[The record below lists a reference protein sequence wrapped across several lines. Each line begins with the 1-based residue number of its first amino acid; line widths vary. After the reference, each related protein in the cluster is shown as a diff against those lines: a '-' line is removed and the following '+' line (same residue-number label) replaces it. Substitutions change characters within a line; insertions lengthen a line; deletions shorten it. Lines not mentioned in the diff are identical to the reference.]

1 MKETKLD
8 TTKHIL
14 GLIEDTR
21 KLKEINEI
29 TPLIE
34 EFDKAIKELT
44 DGKLGI
50 KLTIRNS

>member
-21 KLKEINEI
+21 KLKDINEI

-34 EFDKAIKELT
+34 EFDKAIKDLT
-44 DGKLGI
+44 WGQLGVR
-50 KLTIRNS
+50 LTIKK